1 MNMKCTAV
9 IQQEENWF
17 VALCLENNVAS
28 QGKTIDTA
36 IANLREAIALYY
48 EEELEIPRAAAS
60 LRDGSGGGGLMGDK
74 YPLLTHRHNSSGFF
88 AGKTLCS
95 RASEAAT

>member
-1 MNMKCTAV
+1 MNMKCTVV

-28 QGKTIDTA
+28 QGKTIDGA

-48 EEELEIPRAAAS
+48 EEEPEIPEQRQVYVTALEVAV
-60 LRDGSGGGGLMGDK
+60 
-74 YPLLTHRHNSSGFF
+74 
-88 AGKTLCS
+88 
-95 RASEAAT
+95 